1 MVKYRI
7 EIVRSAEKTLFSLPK
22 PFVPK
27 IVKAIQ
33 DLATTPYPSGCRKLS
48 GQKNTFRIRVNVYR
62 IIYEVHDDLILIKV
76 LKIGHRKD
84 VYRN

>member
-1 MVKYRI
+1 MAKYKI
-7 EIVRSAEKTLFSLPK
+7 EVVRSAEKTLQSLPK
-22 PFVPK
+22 AFIPK
-27 IVKAIQ
+27 IIKVIQ
-33 DLATTPYPSGCRKLS
+33 DLADQPYPAGCRKLA
-48 GQKNTFRIRVNVYR
+48 GQRDTFRIRVNVYR

>member
-1 MVKYRI
+1 MAKYKV
-7 EIVRSAEKTLFSLPK
+7 EVVRSAEKTLLSLPK
-22 PFVPK
+22 AFVPK

-33 DLATTPYPSGCRKLS
+33 DLALTPYPAGCRKLS
-48 GQKNTFRIRVNVYR
+48 GQKNAFRIRVNVYR
-62 IIYEVHDDLILIKV
+62 IIYEVHDNVVLIKV

>member
-1 MVKYRI
+1 MAKYKI
-7 EIVRSAEKTLFSLPK
+7 EIARSAEKTLSSLPK
-22 PFVPK
+22 PFIPK

-33 DLATTPYPSGCRKLS
+33 DLMDTPYPVGCRKLS

-62 IIYEVHDDLILIKV
+62 ILYEVHDDLILIKA

>member
-1 MVKYRI
+1 MAKYRI
-7 EIVRSAEKTLFSLPK
+7 EVVRSAEKTLLSLPK
-22 PFVPK
+22 PYIPK
-27 IVKAIQ
+27 IVKAIR
-33 DLATTPYPSGCRKLS
+33 DLALNPYPAGCRKLA
-48 GQKNTFRIRVNVYR
+48 GQKSTFRIRVNVYR